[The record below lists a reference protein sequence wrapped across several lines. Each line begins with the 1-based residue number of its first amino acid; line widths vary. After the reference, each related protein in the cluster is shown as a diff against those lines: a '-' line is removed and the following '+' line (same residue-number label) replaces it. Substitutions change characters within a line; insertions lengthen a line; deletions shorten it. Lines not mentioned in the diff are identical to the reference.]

1 MAKKNENL
9 IEINPACDDF
19 GLVLNCAVRY
29 AIGRRTYVPSSVIN
43 FITPMLPKLDDRT
56 IQCFDQD
63 IVDAKY
69 TSGYGAEC
77 DERDWMRFH
86 EAVKAE
92 KIKRGQ
98 ELYVHWREREGM

>member
-1 MAKKNENL
+1 MKNNML
-9 IEINPACDDF
+9 EINPQDSDF

-29 AIGRRTYVPSSVIN
+29 AIGRRTYVPSSVIS
-43 FITPMLPKLDDRT
+43 FITPMLPKLDNRT
-56 IQCFDQD
+56 IHCFDQD

-69 TSGYGAEC
+69 SGGYGDEC
-77 DERDWMRFH
+77 DERDWLAFH

-98 ELYVHWREREGM
+98 DLYIHWKDREER